1 MDGYL
6 SSDDT
11 WRGRF
16 WLPGQQDQEQRGT
29 LNYSSEKGFRLA

>member
-6 SSDDT
+6 SSDVT

-16 WLPGQQDQEQRGT
+16 WLPIQQDQEQPGNPT
-29 LNYSSEKGFRLA
+29 PALSPA